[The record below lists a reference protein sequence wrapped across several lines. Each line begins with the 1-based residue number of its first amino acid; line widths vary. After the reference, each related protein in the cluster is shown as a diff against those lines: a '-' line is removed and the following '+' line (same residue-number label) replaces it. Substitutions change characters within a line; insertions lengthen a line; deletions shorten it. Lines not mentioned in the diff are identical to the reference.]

1 MTSKAVHALKQ
12 NCFSLRLFTTQKNTA
27 HSLHLSLL
35 DSNPFFDF
43 MAILIKS
50 TLSKTSSSFG
60 FHCTAA
66 RDP

>member
-12 NCFSLRLFTTQKNTA
+12 NRFSLRLFTTQKNTT
-27 HSLHLSLL
+27 HTPHLSFL
-35 DSNPFFDF
+35 DSNPFFDL